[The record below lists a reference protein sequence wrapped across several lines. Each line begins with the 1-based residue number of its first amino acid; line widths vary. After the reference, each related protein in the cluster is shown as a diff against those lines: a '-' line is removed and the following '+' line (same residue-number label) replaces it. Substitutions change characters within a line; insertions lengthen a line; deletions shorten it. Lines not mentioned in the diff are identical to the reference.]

1 MITPPIRSGRLAVTG
16 SGLVLALVLR
26 LGEARAELAFSTPN
40 VTAVWPPTGI
50 ASPPWCSGDG
60 ICGRECC
67 WAPSPTSPPT
77 SRSTRPRESPW
88 GTRWKRWW
96 GRGCSIASAFARRS
110 TGCATSS
117 LLVLAALLSTA
128 VSATIG
134 VASLSVGDSLSE
146 GALSTWRI
154 WWLGDMAGD
163 VLVASLIFVLVTHW
177 PYRDLPGR
185 AAEALVLISALV
197 GIALVVFTHDAPAA
211 FLTFPIIVWAGLR
224 FTGAPASPPPSSPP
238 SPWPSR
244 PTSRDRSSA
253 PRRTTASSSLRASP
267 RSWA

>member
-1 MITPPIRSGRLAVTG
+1 MGNTLE
-16 SGLVLALVLR
+16 ALVGAWLLDRFGFRPTLHRLR
-26 LGEARAELAFSTPN
+26 D
-40 VTAVWPPTGI
+40 I
-50 ASPPWCSGDG
+50 
-60 ICGRECC
+60 
-67 WAPSPTSPPT
+67 
-77 SRSTRPRESPW
+77 
-88 GTRWKRWW
+88 
-96 GRGCSIASAFARRS
+96 FA
-110 TGCATSS
+110 

-197 GIALVVFTHDAPAA
+197 GIALVVFTHDA
-211 FLTFPIIVWAGLR
+211 L
-224 FTGAPASPPPSSPP
+224 PPS
-238 SPWPSR
+238 
-244 PTSRDRSSA
+244 
-253 PRRTTASSSLRASP
+253 
-267 RSWA
+267 